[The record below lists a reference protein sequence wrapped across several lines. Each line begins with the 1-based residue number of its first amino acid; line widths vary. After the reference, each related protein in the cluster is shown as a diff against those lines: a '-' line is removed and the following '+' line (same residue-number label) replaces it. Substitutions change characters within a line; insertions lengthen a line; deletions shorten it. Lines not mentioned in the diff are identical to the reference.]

1 MNIEPFIINIDQ
13 AQLDD
18 LASRLK
24 NARIVP
30 DFGNSNWEYGTNTA
44 YLNELVDYWRK
55 DYDWRKHEKEMN
67 QFEHFR
73 AEIDGMPI
81 HFLAR

>member
-44 YLNELVDYWRK
+44 YLLPR
-55 DYDWRKHEKEMN
+55 R
-67 QFEHFR
+67 QQR
-73 AEIDGMPI
+73 IQS
-81 HFLAR
+81 LL